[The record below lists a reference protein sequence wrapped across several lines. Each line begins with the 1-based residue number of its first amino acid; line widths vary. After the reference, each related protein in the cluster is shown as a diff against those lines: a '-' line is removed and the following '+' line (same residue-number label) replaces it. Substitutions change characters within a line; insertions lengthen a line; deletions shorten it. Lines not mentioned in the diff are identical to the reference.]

1 MLLVSIC
8 KILMQFSSS
17 LWTGLHFIG
26 SNFVST
32 SDERQYTPIGFD
44 VIFPGMI
51 EYAENMGL
59 NLPLNPV
66 SVDAMLHKRDLE
78 FRRYRI
84 YLFFFFSSTL
94 PSLLY
99 L

>member
-1 MLLVSIC
+1 MIFFFLL
-8 KILMQFSSS
+8 
-17 LWTGLHFIG
+17 TGLHFIG
-26 SNFVST
+26 SNFASA

-66 SVDAMLHKRDLE
+66 SVDVMLHKRDLE
-78 FRRYRI
+78 FRRYKF
-84 YLFFFFSSTL
+84 YLFSSLVLLLVLYELRSFF
-94 PSLLY
+94 Y

>member
-8 KILMQFSSS
+8 KILMQFSSF

-59 NLPLNPV
+59 NLPLNRVFGTKIV
-66 SVDAMLHKRDLE
+66 SCQAIWELSIGFQTCIPK
-78 FRRYRI
+78 
-84 YLFFFFSSTL
+84 TC
-94 PSLLY
+94 
-99 L
+99 